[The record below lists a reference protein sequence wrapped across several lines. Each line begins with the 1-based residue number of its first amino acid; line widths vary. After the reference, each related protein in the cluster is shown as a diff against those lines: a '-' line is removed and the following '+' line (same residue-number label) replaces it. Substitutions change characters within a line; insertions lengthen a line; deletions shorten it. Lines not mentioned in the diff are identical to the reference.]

1 MAHELSVEGD
11 KVVER
16 DEHGNL
22 IGEKDY
28 SAVHRGYLAATHN
41 PRVGPEAKHSAEKI
55 LHDLEAAH
63 GEHGEGVDEEGKAQS
78 TQPSGSPKSHKAA
91 LPHHKEKTQR
101 GGGGDD
107 DDGEGEVH
115 RHRVIGGLKAT
126 LHRGDRSDE
135 AKEHARETL
144 REMGVPE
151 SEWA

>member
-63 GEHGEGVDEEGKAQS
+63 GEGVIEEEAQS
-78 TQPSGSPKSHKAA
+78 TKPSGSPKSHKAA
-91 LPHHKEKTQR
+91 LPHVKEKTQR
-101 GGGGDD
+101 GGGGGDD
-107 DDGEGEVH
+107 DEGEVH
-115 RHRVIGGLKAT
+115 RHRVIGSYKAI
-126 LHRGDRSDE
+126 LHRDDRSDE
-135 AKEHARETL
+135 AKQHARAKL
-144 REMGVPE
+144 REMGVDP
-151 SEWA
+151 SEFE